1 MRNVGGAKGGLRQAD
16 WKGTLG
22 AVIFNGCLDLGV
34 SYMGIIASDIRRGMA
49 IIFNGEPC
57 RVLEFH
63 HHTPGNLR
71 AMVQAKLRRL
81 KTGTQ
86 LEHRFRS
93 TDTVDVADL
102 ETHEL
107 DFMYKAGTT
116 YHFMNAENYDQLEI
130 EEETLGDAAK
140 WMTEGMRIITE
151 FYEGRPIGIQLPS
164 ALTFEVADTT
174 PVMKTATKTS
184 STKPAR
190 LSNGVTINVPEFIET
205 GERVRVNPSSG
216 EYLDRAKD

>member
-1 MRNVGGAKGGLRQAD
+1 M
-16 WKGTLG
+16 
-22 AVIFNGCLDLGV
+22 
-34 SYMGIIASDIRRGMA
+34 SIIASDIRRGMA
-49 IIFNGEPC
+49 IMFNGEPC

-86 LEHRFRS
+86 IEHRFRS
-93 TDTVDVADL
+93 TDSVDVAEL

-107 DFMYKAGTT
+107 DFMYKSGDT

-130 EEETLGDAAK
+130 EEATLGDAAK
-140 WMTEGMRIITE
+140 WMSEGMRIIAE
-151 FYEGRPIGIQLPS
+151 FYNGRPIGIQLPS
-164 ALTFEVADTT
+164 ALTLEVVDTT
-174 PVMKTATKTS
+174 PVMKTATKTA

-190 LSNGVTINVPEFIET
+190 LSNGVTVNVPEFIQQ
-205 GERVRVNPSSG
+205 GERVRVKPETG